1 MSWLRIDDGFSEHHK
16 IAELTDREFRVWIR
30 VLCYSARNPNKTGRL
45 SRAMRKEIVG
55 LTAPI
60 TRRFITLGLLDQD
73 ADPGIVCVH
82 DWRTYNPA
90 DPTAA
95 SRMKRHRD
103 RNATVTD
110 TVTEGVT
117 PTVTETEHDRNGN
130 GPSRGDTRARP
141 VPSPTPK
148 TKPRA
153 VTSQET
159 TPDHDPNSPGNA
171 EEELHPDVATLAPQ
185 LQAVD
190 W

>member
-60 TRRFITLGLLDQD
+60 TRRLVTLELLDQD

-95 SRMKRHRD
+95 SRMQRHRD
-103 RNATVTD
+103 RNSTVTD

-141 VPSPTPK
+141 VPSRKET
-148 TKPRA
+148 PRA
-153 VTSQET
+153 VTSTEPPAPET
-159 TPDHDPNSPGNA
+159 PTNGPGDIDFNNI
-171 EEELHPDVATLAPQ
+171 LK
-185 LQAVD
+185 AVD